1 MTTSQ
6 LAAQIRS
13 SAGLGIVSS
22 IVGAGRHPSPAQQA
36 VLAVLARASG
46 LPQPTSPPRSTPS
59 RSRERAAPS
68 PPAPEPAPG
77 SPAYA
82 AAQRF
87 AALTPP
93 ARRIWLAT
101 APARAAGGPD
111 HAGAAAMTAG
121 GAGHVEAPAER
132 AREAPAERG
141 RPARRARPVAAAGVR
156 LVRLYAT
163 SRRVPAAVAAI
174 AACAIGLRIALA
186 RPWDSYGALQL
197 PLVFEAGAAAAI
209 TAVTASRLGDPER
222 VAGRWLPFLRLATV
236 LALTAVAV
244 GALAAAGAGA
254 HLAGG
259 TLDVVRNVAG
269 MTGLGLL
276 CAAVLGGG
284 LAWAGPTGYLM
295 VGVYAL
301 YTQWHH
307 PALTTPWIWPARP
320 PHDLG
325 AAICAGLVFTAGMA
339 VFAVRGAR
347 DRAGE

>member
-1 MTTSQ
+1 
-6 LAAQIRS
+6 
-13 SAGLGIVSS
+13 
-22 IVGAGRHPSPAQQA
+22 
-36 VLAVLARASG
+36 
-46 LPQPTSPPRSTPS
+46 
-59 RSRERAAPS
+59 
-68 PPAPEPAPG
+68 
-77 SPAYA
+77 
-82 AAQRF
+82 
-87 AALTPP
+87 
-93 ARRIWLAT
+93 
-101 APARAAGGPD
+101 
-111 HAGAAAMTAG
+111 MTADW
-121 GAGHVEAPAER
+121 AGHVEAPPER
-132 AREAPAERG
+132 AREAPAEGG
-141 RPARRARPVAAAGVR
+141 RPAGRAQPVTARVR

-163 SRRVPAAVAAI
+163 SRRVPPAVAAI
-174 AACAIGLRIALA
+174 AACAIGLRIALVW
-186 RPWDSYGALQL
+186 PWDTYGALQL

-209 TAVTASRLGDPER
+209 TLITASRLGEPER

-259 TLDVVRNVAG
+259 TLDVLRNVAG
-269 MTGLGLL
+269 MTGIGLL

-284 LAWAGPTGYLM
+284 LAWAGPTGYLV

-320 PHDLG
+320 AHDLG

-347 DRAGE
+347 DRADE